1 MGETF
6 ANPVGMSPDTRQIL
20 QSALAILS
28 CWLDLV
34 FLYIFFSYVYRFT
47 YYHDNDITND
57 NDIKFIFSDV

>member
-6 ANPVGMSPDTRQIL
+6 ANPVVMSPDTRQIL

-47 YYHDNDITND
+47 YYHDNDIAND